1 LAPRGRRPIEDLLQ
15 SSVEQVRIT
24 LGELRDLARGAYP
37 AVLAEA
43 GLAAALQSLAD
54 HAQLPVSFTGGE
66 GLDDVAGPIKQT
78 VYFVAAESLANAIKH
93 AGASRVSIAAAT
105 DPREMRL
112 TVADDGRGGAD
123 LGGSGLTGLAD
134 RAAAVG
140 GSLEVT
146 SEPGAGTRIELRIP
160 L

>member
-1 LAPRGRRPIEDLLQ
+1 
-15 SSVEQVRIT
+15 
-24 LGELRDLARGAYP
+24 
-37 AVLAEA
+37 
-43 GLAAALQSLAD
+43 
-54 HAQLPVSFTGGE
+54 
-66 GLDDVAGPIKQT
+66 
-78 VYFVAAESLANAIKH
+78 
-93 AGASRVSIAAAT
+93 
-105 DPREMRL
+105 MRL